1 MLTSTRRPI
10 LIQERKKPK
19 YQIIVDTELCD
30 GCELCVHFC
39 PKDVLAIGHGTNTRM
54 LHYVEAANPDDCVGC
69 EACER
74 VCPSVAIF
82 VKTRGE

>member
-1 MLTSTRRPI
+1 MV
-10 LIQERKKPK
+10 QKKEKP
-19 YQIIVDTELCD
+19 QHVVIVDAEQCD

-39 PKDVLAIGHGTNTRM
+39 PKNVLGIGHATNSRM
-54 LHYVEAANPDDCVGC
+54 IHYVEVVHPDDCVGC

-82 VKTRGE
+82 VTEQAR